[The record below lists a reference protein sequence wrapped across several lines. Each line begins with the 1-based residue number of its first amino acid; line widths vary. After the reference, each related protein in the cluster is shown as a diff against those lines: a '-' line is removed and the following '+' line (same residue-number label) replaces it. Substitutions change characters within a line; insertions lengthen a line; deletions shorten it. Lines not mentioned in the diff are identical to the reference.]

1 MEAAQSLKNFLDFVD
16 ECHSLNSMA
25 KNGISTEEKRQQDLL
40 HAIEFEPNGK
50 KRGPLDT
57 KLHKC
62 RVARRGYKDIF
73 EVTEEVVKF
82 FRDPQHKKTLDH
94 MRQLLGSVRKV
105 EEHQKNRFYI
115 PRIKE

>member
-1 MEAAQSLKNFLDFVD
+1 MEVAQSLKSFLDFVD
-16 ECHSLNSMA
+16 ECHSLNSMT

-40 HAIEFEPNGK
+40 HAIEFETNGK
-50 KRGPLDT
+50 KRGPIDT

-62 RVARRGYKDIF
+62 RVARRGYKDTF

-82 FRDPQHKKTLDH
+82 FREPQHKKTLDH
-94 MRQLLGSVRKV
+94 MRQLLGSIRKV